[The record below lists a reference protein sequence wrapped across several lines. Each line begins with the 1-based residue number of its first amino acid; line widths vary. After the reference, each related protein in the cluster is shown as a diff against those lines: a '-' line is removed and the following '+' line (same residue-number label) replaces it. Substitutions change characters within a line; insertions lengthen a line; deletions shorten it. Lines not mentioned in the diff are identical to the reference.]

1 MCPTFRASG
10 DEAATPRA
18 MANMLRLLAD
28 PQAATPDEVQ
38 VVTELCINCKQCR
51 DECDAKV
58 NVPKLMLEAKAALHA
73 EHGLERADWALARA
87 EWLAAF
93 GSNFAPLV
101 NVLLGRRP
109 VRWVLEK
116 VFGLSRERRLPSFAL
131 RNFFRRARGAGLTK
145 KFPVPS
151 SKFQVQIPS
160 NLEPGT
166 AGTGN
171 STQRVAL
178 FVDSFAAYNDPL
190 IGAATVAVLQ
200 HNGVAVYVPP
210 RQVGCGAA
218 PLARGDLDAAREAA
232 LRNVRVFA
240 DLAREGY
247 RIVCP
252 EPTAALMLT
261 QDYLDILNDPDA
273 AAVAT
278 NTVEL
283 TRYLGELH
291 AGGRLRTDFRKF
303 DVTLGHHIPCHLKA
317 LRGPTSAPG
326 LLSLVPGLNV
336 HTIDAG
342 CSGMGGT
349 WGLKA
354 ANYRASLA
362 AGVGMFAELN
372 RPRVLFGSTECSSCR
387 LQMQEGS
394 GKRTLHPVQYLAYA
408 YGLLPELEPRL
419 LRPLGR
425 LVSD

>member
-1 MCPTFRASG
+1 MT
-10 DEAATPRA
+10 
-18 MANMLRLLAD
+18 NMLRVLTD
-28 PQAATPDEVQ
+28 PTAVTPEEVQ
-38 VVTELCINCKQCR
+38 AVTENCINCKQCR

-58 NVPKLMLEAKAALHA
+58 NVPKLMLEAKAWLHA
-73 EHGLERADWALARA
+73 EHGLDRADWALARA
-87 EWLAAF
+87 ESLAVI

-101 NVLLGRRP
+101 NVLLARRP
-109 VRWVLEK
+109 VRWIIEK
-116 VFGLSRERRLPSFAL
+116 VFGISRRRRLPSFAL
-131 RNFFRRARGAGLTK
+131 RNFFRRARGMGLTK
-145 KFPVPS
+145 KCGLRNAERGTEDNAGLSSLRVPHS
-151 SKFQVQIPS
+151 P
-160 NLEPGT
+160 LP
-166 AGTGN
+166 AP
-171 STQRVAL
+171 RVAL
-178 FVDSFAAYNDPL
+178 FIDVFAAYNDPL
-190 IGAATVAVLQ
+190 IGTAAVAVLQ
-200 HNGVAVYVPP
+200 HNGVEVFVPP

-218 PLARGDLDAAREAA
+218 ALARGDLDAARDAA

-247 RIVCP
+247 RIVSP

-261 QDYLDILNDPDA
+261 QDYLDILDDPDA
-273 AAVAT
+273 GAVAS

-291 AGGRLRTDFRKF
+291 AAGRLRTDFRKL

-317 LRGPTSAPG
+317 LRGPTSSPA
-326 LLSLVPGLNV
+326 LMSLVPGLRV

-354 ANYRASLA
+354 TNYATSLA
-362 AGVGMFAELN
+362 AGAGMFAELN
-372 RPRVLFGSTECSSCR
+372 RPRVLFGSTECSACR

-408 YGLLPELEPRL
+408 YGLLSDLEPRL
-419 LRPLGR
+419 ARPLGR